1 MKNVNK
7 NEENRNANGKV
18 KALLSKSRARMLTA
32 MMCLASLLSVSA
44 FAADGETTATTG
56 MDAVL
61 DSFDTLGSLMSKVWT
76 LMTSNPLLTLVLAV
90 AVLGI
95 GITVFRRI
103 KSAARS

>member
-1 MKNVNK
+1 MTEKKSEKMRNV
-7 NEENRNANGKV
+7 NGKV
-18 KALLSKSRARMLTA
+18 KALLNKGRARVLALSMA
-32 MMCLASLLSVSA
+32 LASLMSLSA
-44 FAADGETTATTG
+44 FAADGETAAATG

-61 DSFDTLGSLMSKVWT
+61 GSFDTLGSLMSKVWT

-95 GITVFRRI
+95 GVKVFRSI